1 MIYIIEIDCICLFAL
16 IFVVKSMHSKGSM
29 IASSKYIYHAG
40 YFTMLVIAM
49 DILSLLIEN
58 KRVGILNDCI
68 PFNYLV
74 NIVYY
79 LGSACA
85 SYLWFMHVEYTID
98 SVFWSRKKH
107 LILSQ
112 IPVFISF
119 ALSIITIFTGILFYI
134 DSNNSYHRGSF
145 FYANNIICYFY
156 AISCCSHAFVTS
168 FRERDYLKKRQFRLL
183 AGYIFFPVLFAL
195 IQLFF
200 PKIPTIL
207 VGMTI
212 PIIYIYTEL
221 LDLQISTDYL
231 TGLNNRNQLMRY
243 LDILAAGPTRDKEI
257 YLFMLDVD
265 SFKKI
270 NDTYGHAEGDR
281 ALIKT
286 AEILKNCA
294 GVYGGFVARLGG
306 DEFTYVAEFENDEYV
321 AEVKAFFEK
330 AAAEASKS
338 LEYTLGLSVGCG
350 KYTPGLKISELFQ
363 RADTD
368 MYAAKAAGKKLRG
381 V

>member
-16 IFVVKSMHSKGSM
+16 MFVVKSMHSKGSM

-40 YFTMLVIAM
+40 YFTMLVIVM
-49 DILSLLIEN
+49 DILSLLIES
-58 KRVGILNDCI
+58 KHVGILNDFI
-68 PFNYLV
+68 PLNYLV
-74 NIVYY
+74 NILYY
-79 LGSACA
+79 LGPACS

-98 SVFWSRKKH
+98 NVFWSKKKN
-107 LILSQ
+107 LIISQ
-112 IPVFISF
+112 IPVFLSF
-119 ALSIITIFTGILFYI
+119 VLSVITVFNGVLFYI
-134 DSNNSYHRGSF
+134 DSNNSYNRGPF
-145 FYANNIICYFY
+145 FYINNIICYSY
-156 AISCCSHAFVTS
+156 AFVCCIHALFVS
-168 FRERDYLKKRQFRLL
+168 LSIRDYLKKKQLRLL
-183 AGYIFFPVLFAL
+183 ACYIFFPVLFAL

-200 PKIPTIL
+200 PEIPTIL

-212 PIIYIYTEL
+212 PVIYIYTEF

-243 LDILAAGPTRDKEI
+243 LDMLEATPTRDKEI

-286 AEILKNCA
+286 AEILKSCA
-294 GVYGGFVARLGG
+294 GAYGGFVARLGG
-306 DEFTYVAEFENDEYV
+306 DEFTYVAEFESEESV
-321 AEVKAFFEK
+321 AEIKAYFEK
-330 AAAEASKS
+330 ATAEASKS

-368 MYAAKAAGKKLRG
+368 MYAVKAARK
-381 V
+381 

>member
-16 IFVVKSMHSKGSM
+16 MFVVKSMHNKGSM

-40 YFTMLVIAM
+40 YFTMLVILM

-58 KRVGILNDCI
+58 KRIGFLNDCI
-68 PFNYLV
+68 PINYLV

-79 LGSACA
+79 LGSACS

-98 SVFWSRKKH
+98 NVFWSQKKQL
-107 LILSQ
+107 LISQ

-119 ALSIITIFTGILFYI
+119 ILSVMTVFNGVLFYI
-134 DSNNSYHRGSF
+134 DSNNSYNRGPY
-145 FYANNIICYFY
+145 FYLNNIICYSY
-156 AISCCSHAFVTS
+156 AIICCIHALIVS
-168 FRERDYLKKRQFRLL
+168 INIRDYLKKKQLRLL
-183 AGYIFFPVLFAL
+183 ACYIFFPVLFAL

-200 PKIPTIL
+200 PEIPTIL
-207 VGMTI
+207 VGMTV
-212 PIIYIYTEL
+212 PVIYIYTEF

-243 LDILAAGPTRDKEI
+243 FDMLETNPTKDKEI
-257 YLFMLDVD
+257 YLFMFDVD

-286 AEILKNCA
+286 AEILKSCA
-294 GVYGGFVARLGG
+294 GAYGGFVARLGG
-306 DEFTYVAEFENDEYV
+306 DEFTYVAEFESDEYV
-321 AEVKAFFEK
+321 SEIKAYFEK
-330 AAAEASKS
+330 ATAEASKS
-338 LEYTLGLSVGCG
+338 LEYTLGLSIGCA
-350 KYTPGLKISELFQ
+350 KFTPGLKISELFQ

-368 MYAAKAAGKKLRG
+368 MYAVKAARKKQRS

>member
-16 IFVVKSMHSKGSM
+16 IFVVKNIHSKGSM
-29 IASSKYIYHAG
+29 IASSKYICHAG

-49 DILSLLIEN
+49 DILSILIEN
-58 KRVGILNDCI
+58 RRLGVFNNCI
-68 PFNYLV
+68 PVNYII
-74 NIVYY
+74 NILYY

-98 SVFWSRKKH
+98 SVFWSQKKH
-107 LILSQ
+107 LIISQ

-119 ALSIITIFTGILFYI
+119 LLSIATIFTGVLFYI
-134 DSNNSYHRGSF
+134 DSNNSYHRGTF

-156 AISCCSHAFVTS
+156 AFSCCSHAFATS
-168 FRERDYLKKRQFRLL
+168 FRINDYLKKRQLRLL

-200 PKIPTIL
+200 PDIPTIL

-212 PIIYIYTEL
+212 PVIYIYTEF

-243 LDILAAGPTRDKEI
+243 LDMLVSGPARDKEM

-270 NDTYGHAEGDR
+270 NDTYGHAEGDN
-281 ALIKT
+281 ALVKT
-286 AEILKNCA
+286 AEILKSCA
-294 GVYGGFVARLGG
+294 RTYGGFVARLGG
-306 DEFTYVAEFENDEYV
+306 DEFTYVAEFENEESV
-321 AEVKAFFEK
+321 EEIKAFFEK
-330 AAAEASKS
+330 ATAEASKS

-368 MYAAKAAGKKLRG
+368 MYAVKAARKKQRG

>member
-40 YFTMLVIAM
+40 FFTMLVITM

-145 FYANNIICYFY
+145 FYANNIICY
-156 AISCCSHAFVTS
+156 
-168 FRERDYLKKRQFRLL
+168 
-183 AGYIFFPVLFAL
+183 
-195 IQLFF
+195 
-200 PKIPTIL
+200 
-207 VGMTI
+207 
-212 PIIYIYTEL
+212 
-221 LDLQISTDYL
+221 
-231 TGLNNRNQLMRY
+231 
-243 LDILAAGPTRDKEI
+243 
-257 YLFMLDVD
+257 
-265 SFKKI
+265 
-270 NDTYGHAEGDR
+270 
-281 ALIKT
+281 
-286 AEILKNCA
+286 
-294 GVYGGFVARLGG
+294 
-306 DEFTYVAEFENDEYV
+306 
-321 AEVKAFFEK
+321 
-330 AAAEASKS
+330 
-338 LEYTLGLSVGCG
+338 
-350 KYTPGLKISELFQ
+350 
-363 RADTD
+363 
-368 MYAAKAAGKKLRG
+368 
-381 V
+381 

>member
-16 IFVVKSMHSKGSM
+16 MFVVKSMHSKGSM

-40 YFTMLVIAM
+40 YFTMLVIVM
-49 DILSLLIEN
+49 DILSLLIES
-58 KRVGILNDCI
+58 KHVGILNDFI
-68 PFNYLV
+68 PLNYLV
-74 NIVYY
+74 NILYY
-79 LGSACA
+79 LGSACS

-98 SVFWSRKKH
+98 NVFWSKKKN
-107 LILSQ
+107 LIISQ
-112 IPVFISF
+112 IPVFLSF
-119 ALSIITIFTGILFYI
+119 VLSVITVFNGVLFYI
-134 DSNNSYHRGSF
+134 DSNNSYNRGPF
-145 FYANNIICYFY
+145 FYINNIICYSY
-156 AISCCSHAFVTS
+156 AFVCCIHALFVS
-168 FRERDYLKKRQFRLL
+168 LSIRDYLKKKQLRLL
-183 AGYIFFPVLFAL
+183 ACYIFFPVLFAL

-200 PKIPTIL
+200 PEIPTIL

-212 PIIYIYTEL
+212 PVIYIYTEF

-243 LDILAAGPTRDKEI
+243 LDMLEATPTRDKEI

-286 AEILKNCA
+286 AEILKSCA
-294 GVYGGFVARLGG
+294 GAYGGFVARLGG
-306 DEFTYVAEFENDEYV
+306 DEFTYVAEFESEESV
-321 AEVKAFFEK
+321 AEIKAYFEK
-330 AAAEASKS
+330 ATAEASKS

-368 MYAAKAAGKKLRG
+368 MYAVKAARKKQRG

>member
-16 IFVVKSMHSKGSM
+16 MFVVKSMHSKGSM

-40 YFTMLVIAM
+40 YFTMLVIVM

-58 KRVGILNDCI
+58 KHVGILNDFI
-68 PFNYLV
+68 PLNYLV
-74 NIVYY
+74 NILYY
-79 LGSACA
+79 LGSACS

-98 SVFWSRKKH
+98 NVFWSKKKN
-107 LILSQ
+107 LIISQ
-112 IPVFISF
+112 IPVF
-119 ALSIITIFTGILFYI
+119 LSLVLSVMTVFNGVLFYI
-134 DSNNSYHRGSF
+134 DSNNSYNRGPF
-145 FYANNIICYFY
+145 FYINNIICYSY
-156 AISCCSHAFVTS
+156 AFVCCIHALFVS
-168 FRERDYLKKRQFRLL
+168 LSIRDYLKKRQLRLL
-183 AGYIFFPVLFAL
+183 ACYIFFPVLFAL

-200 PKIPTIL
+200 PEIPTIL

-212 PIIYIYTEL
+212 PVIYIYTEF

-243 LDILAAGPTRDKEI
+243 LDMLEANPISDKEI
-257 YLFMLDVD
+257 YLFMLDID

-281 ALIKT
+281 ALIKS
-286 AEILKNCA
+286 AEILKSCA
-294 GVYGGFVARLGG
+294 GIYGGFVARLGG
-306 DEFTYVAEFENDEYV
+306 DEFTYVAEFENEETVDKIKSYFD
-321 AEVKAFFEK
+321 KAT
-330 AAAEASKS
+330 AEASKS
-338 LEYTLGLSVGCG
+338 LKYTLGLSIGCG
-350 KYTPGLKISELFQ
+350 KYTPGLKITELFQ

-368 MYAAKAAGKKLRG
+368 MYAVKAARKKLRG